1 MSDFATS
8 VALYRQ
14 VGRPAFGNG
23 QFSYEGPN
31 TTAIASVIAACRDVS
46 SGIGRFVVPPEVE
59 GDNVT
64 FTWAPGHNQ
73 SACFYPSTR
82 ELVEQS
88 TALSKGI
95 RPENYY
101 LVAEDH
107 LAGDA
112 VMPSSLSG
120 ALRLCD
126 LVAAIGKLALTS
138 ADLADAAGRVLLFI
152 QPASEKTLP
161 KTIELVTHISPEMLA
176 LPPPDLRVLE
186 ELTAPEVDHQLHVA
200 ERRGF
205 FRLAVADVLAEP
217 DARDVSFLHL
227 VRSWDRVLEFY
238 RRNVDVYLSNFS
250 FEKLRRDIA
259 TESVDYAGKL
269 SKSLNDSTSKLLA
282 LPLSFAAIAAVQVS
296 ADFTAAA
303 AAVLGALL
311 LSILLA
317 GLIQNQLL
325 ELGSIRD
332 GFLTVF
338 KHLTKEAGTDTEIGG
353 LLDKARAAFNRQAAL
368 LHRVLWTVRC
378 LAWSPPLLALGVL
391 AWRFNAPFQSG
402 VSRVLQCL
410 LLQGCA

>member
-14 VGRPAFGNG
+14 VARPPFGDG

-31 TTAIASVIAACRDVS
+31 TAAIASVIGACRGVS

-59 GDNVT
+59 GDSVT

-88 TALSKGI
+88 TALSKGR

-107 LAGDA
+107 LAGEA
-112 VMPSSLSG
+112 GMPTSLSA

-126 LVAAIGKLALTS
+126 LVAAIGKLALAS
-138 ADLADAAGRVLLFI
+138 ADLADAEGRVLLFI
-152 QPASEKTLP
+152 QPAGEKTIP
-161 KTIELVTHISPEMLA
+161 KTIELVTRISSEMLT
-176 LPPPDLRVLE
+176 LPTPDLKVLE
-186 ELTAPEVDHQLHVA
+186 QLMVPEVDRQLHVA

-217 DARDVSFLHL
+217 DAREAPFLHL

-259 TESVDYAGKL
+259 TAGVDYAGKL

-296 ADFTAAA
+296 ADFSAAA
-303 AAVLGALL
+303 VTVLGALF

-338 KHLTKEAGTDTEIGG
+338 KPLAQEAGADTEIGG
-353 LLDKARAAFNRQAAL
+353 L
-368 LHRVLWTVRC
+368 
-378 LAWSPPLLALGVL
+378 PPV
-391 AWRFNAPFQSG
+391 PM
-402 VSRVLQCL
+402 
-410 LLQGCA
+410 